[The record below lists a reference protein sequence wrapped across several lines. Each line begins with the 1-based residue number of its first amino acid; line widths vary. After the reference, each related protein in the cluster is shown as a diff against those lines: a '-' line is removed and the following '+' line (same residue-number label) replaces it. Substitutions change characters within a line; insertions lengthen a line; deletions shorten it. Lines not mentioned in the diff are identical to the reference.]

1 MVPTPFGPV
10 KLRPPDRLERRHA
23 QVSFVTD
30 PRVGQQDLQGRAV
43 LVVGGFDASG
53 PGLDLGAA
61 YALILD

>member
-43 LVVGGFDASG
+43 LVVGPQRMDQRQRKLKRS
-53 PGLDLGAA
+53 LG
-61 YALILD
+61 